1 VRLKQLRLAGFK
13 SFVDPTHFEVPGQ
26 LVGVVGPNG
35 CGKSNIMDA
44 VRWVL
49 GESKASELRGESMT
63 DVIFSGTT
71 ERKAG
76 SRASVELI
84 FDNSLGRIGGS
95 WAEFAEIS
103 VKRVL
108 TRDGN
113 STYYINNQTVRRRDV
128 HDMFLGTG
136 LGPRAY
142 AIIGQGMISR
152 IIEAKPEELRVFLE
166 EAAGISKYKERRR
179 ETENRLSDTRE
190 NLTRV
195 DDILR
200 ELNAQIDK
208 LERQAEVAREYRDL
222 EADRLRK
229 QQTLWMV
236 RRDEAK
242 HEQGRVLELA
252 AAAVTA
258 LESKVAEL
266 RHLETEL
273 ETVRAQHYEAG
284 DAVHEL
290 QASFYESNAL
300 VSKIESEI
308 RLSSETSR
316 QLAERLDILSNQLLQ
331 AQTLQTEGSSQLE
344 QMREEQEAALI
355 FAEEAQGRLADTE
368 TITPQFEEAVQ
379 KSRAQLDEQR
389 TKVAEAQR
397 QFDLCSLQQR
407 STQEGIE
414 KARSRSERLKSEAA
428 QLSHFDA
435 DTLAVAVEAL
445 AIAED
450 SEQASMQASQT
461 SEQQWQAAER
471 ERGPAVE
478 SLRQTE
484 AQSAKVEAR
493 LAALKQLQER
503 LQSQAK
509 LNPWLARHG
518 LDSMKRMWQKLRI
531 EEGWEKAI
539 ESVLRE
545 KVQAIEVGR
554 LDLASGFAMD
564 PPPAKVGFFSAEG
577 HQGTNRAETSAAWLS
592 HKLQTED
599 VRLKQILADFLAGAM
614 ACATLD
620 QAIKQRG
627 DLPQG
632 AFFVTP
638 EGHQVSNGFVH
649 LYAADSEQEGV
660 LQRQHELENLQIE
673 AKQLASQLEQARAHA
688 ARIESDVR
696 SKQSQSALTRD
707 AHTAQMRLLATARME
722 AQRLQQEKA
731 RFDADHSRLSAE
743 QSESASALVDLEAN
757 LEELAARFD
766 ELDLAIAQEQEVLEA
781 LRVQL
786 EEAELKLQNH
796 REMLRSHDR
805 EHQESGFKQRSLVM
819 NIERLQS
826 NISNALQM
834 ATQAALEQST
844 VRQRLSE
851 ISQGDHQ
858 VALQEALE
866 ARTHREA
873 DLTAGRNR
881 LDALVQQMR
890 QSDELRQRLER
901 EQEPM
906 RARMTDLQLK
916 EQAARINF
924 DQFHLQLSEAQVDEE
939 VENTLRASFVELPKA
954 SWLQG
959 EVTRLTNAVAGLG
972 PVNLA
977 ALDELAQSQE
987 RKVFLDSQ
995 MADLTEAIETLED
1008 AIRKIDKETRDLLQ
1022 ATYDT
1027 VNKNFGQLFPELF
1040 GGGEARLVMT
1050 GDEILDAG
1058 IQVVAQPPGKRN
1070 TSIHLLSGGEKALT
1084 AIALVFSLFQLNPA
1098 PFCLLDEVDA
1108 PLDDSNTE
1116 RYCDMVRRMSAQT
1129 QFLFI
1134 THNKIAMELAT
1145 QLVGV
1150 TMQERG
1156 VSRIV
1161 AVDLDAAS
1169 QMLEAA

>member
-108 TRDGN
+108 TRDGQ

-179 ETENRLSDTRE
+179 ETENRLGDTRE

-200 ELNAQIDK
+200 ELNAQIEK
-208 LERQAEVAREYRDL
+208 LERQAEVAREYREL

-242 HEQGRVLELA
+242 LEQTRVLELA

-284 DAVHEL
+284 DAVHQL
-290 QASFYESNAL
+290 QADFYESNAL

-308 RLSSETSR
+308 RLASETSR
-316 QLAERLDILSNQLLQ
+316 QLAERLDLLSSQLIQ
-331 AQTLQTEGSSQLE
+331 AQTLQTEGSAQLE
-344 QMREEQEAALI
+344 QLHEEQEGALI
-355 FAEEAQGRLADTE
+355 SAEDAQGRLADTE
-368 TITPQFEEAVQ
+368 TLTPQFEETVQ
-379 KSRAQLDEQR
+379 KNRVEVDAQR

-407 STQEGIE
+407 STQESIE
-414 KARSRSERLKSEAA
+414 KARSRNERLKSEAA
-428 QLSHFDA
+428 QLTHFDA
-435 DTLAVAVEAL
+435 DTLSMAVETL

-450 SEQASMQASQT
+450 GEQSSMQASQMA
-461 SEQQWQAAER
+461 EQQWQAAER
-471 ERGPAVE
+471 ERGPAVDA
-478 SLRQTE
+478 LRQTE

-531 EEGWEKAI
+531 EDGWEKAI

-564 PPPAKVGFFSAEG
+564 PPPAKVGFFSSEG
-577 HQGTNRAETSAAWLS
+577 SLGSTRPETSAAWLS
-592 HKLQTED
+592 HKLHTED
-599 VRLKQILADFLAGAM
+599 VRLKQILADFLSGAM
-614 ACATLD
+614 ACASLE

-638 EGHQVSNGFVH
+638 EGHQVSSGFVH

-660 LQRQHELENLQIE
+660 LQRQHELETLHGE
-673 AKQLASQLEQARAHA
+673 AKELASQLETARAHA
-688 ARIESDVR
+688 AKIESDVR
-696 SKQSQSALTRD
+696 SRQSQAALARD
-707 AHTAQMRLLATARME
+707 AHTAQMRALASARME

-743 QSESASALVDLEAN
+743 QSESASALIDLEAN

-766 ELDLAIAQEQEVLEA
+766 ELDAGIAQEQESLEL

-786 EEAELKLQNH
+786 EDAELKLQNH
-796 REMLRSHDR
+796 RELLRSHDR
-805 EHQESGFKQRSLVM
+805 EHQESGFKQRSLAM

-834 ATQAALEQST
+834 ATQAAQEQET
-844 VRQRLSE
+844 VRLRLSE
-851 ISQGDHQ
+851 ISQGDQ
-858 VALQEALE
+858 QIALQEALE

-890 QSDELRQRLER
+890 QHDEKRQRLER

-906 RARMTDLQLK
+906 RNRMTELQLK

-939 VENTLRASFVELPKA
+939 VENTLRASFVELPKT

-959 EVTRLTNAVAGLG
+959 EVTRLTNAVASLG

-995 MADLTEAIETLED
+995 MADLNEAIETLED

-1027 VNKNFGQLFPELF
+1027 VNSNFGKLFPELF

-1058 IQVVAQPPGKRN
+1058 IQVIAQPPGKRN
-1070 TSIHLLSGGEKALT
+1070 SSIHLLSGGEKALT

-1116 RYCDMVRRMSAQT
+1116 RYCDMVRRMSEHT

-1161 AVDLDAAS
+1161 AVDLDAAA

>member
-1 VRLKQLRLAGFK
+1 MRLKQLRLAGFK

-95 WAEFAEIS
+95 WAEFTEIS

-108 TRDGN
+108 TRDGQ

-179 ETENRLSDTRE
+179 ETENRLGDTRE

-200 ELNAQIDK
+200 ELNSQIEK
-208 LERQAEVAREYRDL
+208 LERQAEVAREYREL

-242 HEQGRVLELA
+242 QEQTKVLELA
-252 AAAVTA
+252 AAAVIA
-258 LESKVAEL
+258 LESKAAEL

-273 ETVRAQHYEAG
+273 EAVRAQHYEAG
-284 DAVHEL
+284 DAVHQL
-290 QASFYESNAL
+290 QAGFYESNAL

-308 RLSSETSR
+308 RLASETSR
-316 QLAERLDILSNQLLQ
+316 QLAERLDLLDNQLFQ
-331 AQTLQTEGSSQLE
+331 AQTLQTEGSAQLE
-344 QMREEQEAALI
+344 QLHIEQEGGLI
-355 FAEEAQGRLADTE
+355 SADEAQGRLADTE
-368 TITPQFEEAVQ
+368 TLTPQFEEAVQ
-379 KSRAQLDEQR
+379 KNRAEVDSQR

-414 KARSRSERLKSEAA
+414 KARTRNERLKSEAA
-428 QLSHFDA
+428 QLTQFDA
-435 DTLAVAVEAL
+435 ETLSIAVEAL

-450 SEQASMQASQT
+450 TEQSSMQASQLM
-461 SEQQWQAAER
+461 EQQWQAAER
-471 ERGPAVE
+471 ERGPAVDA
-478 SLRQTE
+478 LRQTE

-564 PPPAKVGFFSAEG
+564 PPPAKVGFFSSEG
-577 HQGTNRAETSAAWLS
+577 GQGSSRAETSAAWLS
-592 HKLQTED
+592 HKLHTED
-599 VRLKQILADFLAGAM
+599 ARLKQILADFLAGAM
-614 ACATLD
+614 ACATLE
-620 QAIKQRG
+620 QAIKQRA

-638 EGHQVSNGFVH
+638 EGHQVSSGFVH

-660 LQRQHELENLQIE
+660 LQRQHELENLHTE
-673 AKQLASQLEQARAHA
+673 AKDLASQLETARAHA
-688 ARIESDVR
+688 AKIESEVR
-696 SKQSQSALTRD
+696 TRQSQAALARD
-707 AHTAQMRLLATARME
+707 THTTQMRALATTRME
-722 AQRLQQEKA
+722 AQRLQQEKV

-766 ELDLAIAQEQEVLEA
+766 ELDAAIAQEQESLEM
-781 LRVQL
+781 LKVQL
-786 EEAELKLQNH
+786 EDAELKLQNH
-796 REMLRSHDR
+796 RELLRSHDR
-805 EHQESGFKQRSLVM
+805 EHQESGFKQRSLAM
-819 NIERLQS
+819 SIDRLQS

-834 ATQAALEQST
+834 ATQAAQEQES

-851 ISQGDHQ
+851 VSQSDQ
-858 VALQEALE
+858 QIALQEALE

-890 QSDELRQRLER
+890 QSDEKRQRLER
-901 EQEPM
+901 EQEPL
-906 RARMTDLQLK
+906 RNRMTELQLK

-939 VENTLRASFVELPKA
+939 IENTLRASFVELPKA

-959 EVTRLTNAVAGLG
+959 EVTRLTNAVGTLG

-995 MADLTEAIETLED
+995 MADLNEAIETLED

-1027 VNKNFGQLFPELF
+1027 VNSNFGRLFPELF

-1058 IQVVAQPPGKRN
+1058 IQVIAQPPGKRN
-1070 TSIHLLSGGEKALT
+1070 SSIHLLSGGEKALT

-1116 RYCDMVRRMSAQT
+1116 RYCDMVRRMSEHT

-1161 AVDLDAAS
+1161 AVDLDAAA

>member
-1 VRLKQLRLAGFK
+1 MRLKQLRLAGFK

-71 ERKAG
+71 QRKAG

-108 TRDGN
+108 TRDGQ

-179 ETENRLSDTRE
+179 ETENRLGDTRE

-200 ELNAQIDK
+200 ELNSQIEK
-208 LERQAEVAREYRDL
+208 LERQAEVAREYREL
-222 EADRLRK
+222 EEDRLRK

-242 HEQGRVLELA
+242 LEQTRVLELTA
-252 AAAVTA
+252 TAVIA

-266 RHLETEL
+266 RHLETEV

-284 DAVHEL
+284 DAVHHL
-290 QASFYESNAL
+290 QAGFYESNAL
-300 VSKIESEI
+300 VSKVESEI
-308 RLSSETSR
+308 RLASETSR
-316 QLAERLDILSNQLLQ
+316 QLAERLDLLGNQLIQ
-331 AQTLQTEGSSQLE
+331 AQTLQTEGSSHLVQLH
-344 QMREEQEAALI
+344 EEQEGALI
-355 FAEEAQGRLADTE
+355 SADEAQGRLADTE
-368 TITPQFEEAVQ
+368 TLTPHFEESVQ
-379 KSRAQLDEQR
+379 KNRAEVDAQR

-414 KARSRSERLKSEAA
+414 KARSRNERLKSEAA
-428 QLSHFDA
+428 QLTQFEA
-435 DTLAVAVEAL
+435 ETLSMAVEAL

-450 SEQASMQASQT
+450 TEQSSMQASQLA
-461 SEQQWQAAER
+461 EQQWQAAER
-471 ERGPAVE
+471 ERGPAVDA
-478 SLRQTE
+478 LRQTE
-484 AQSAKVEAR
+484 ARSAKVEAR

-518 LDSMKRMWQKLRI
+518 LDTMKRMWQKLRI

-564 PPPAKVGFFSAEG
+564 PPPAKVGFFSSEG
-577 HQGTNRAETSAAWLS
+577 SHGASRAETSAAWLS
-592 HKLQTED
+592 HKLHTDD
-599 VRLKQILADFLAGAM
+599 VRLKQILADFLGGAM
-614 ACATLD
+614 ACTSLE

-627 DLPQG
+627 DLPTG

-638 EGHQVSNGFVH
+638 EGHQVSSGFVH

-660 LQRQHELENLQIE
+660 LQRQHELETLHID
-673 AKQLASQLEQARAHA
+673 AKELATQLETARAHA
-688 ARIESDVR
+688 AKIESDVR
-696 SKQSQSALTRD
+696 ARQSQAALTRD
-707 AHTAQMRLLATARME
+707 AHTAQMRCLATARME

-766 ELDLAIAQEQEVLEA
+766 ELDATIAQEQESLEV

-786 EEAELKLQNH
+786 EDAELRLQNH
-796 REMLRSHDR
+796 RELLRSHDR
-805 EHQESGFKQRSLVM
+805 EHQESGFKQRSLAM

-834 ATQAALEQST
+834 AAQAAQEQEAVSL
-844 VRQRLSE
+844 RLSE
-851 ISQGDHQ
+851 VSQGDQQ

-890 QSDELRQRLER
+890 QSDEKRQRLER

-906 RARMTDLQLK
+906 RNRTTELQLK

-939 VENTLRASFVELPKA
+939 IENTLRASFAELPKA

-959 EVTRLTNAVAGLG
+959 EVTRLTNAVASLG
-972 PVNLA
+972 SVNLA

-995 MADLTEAIETLED
+995 MADLNEAIETLED

-1027 VNKNFGQLFPELF
+1027 VNNNFGKLFPELF

-1058 IQVVAQPPGKRN
+1058 IQVIAQPPGKRN
-1070 TSIHLLSGGEKALT
+1070 SSIHLLSGGEKALT

-1116 RYCDMVRRMSAQT
+1116 RYCDMVRRMSEHT

-1161 AVDLDAAS
+1161 AVDLDAAA

>member
-1 VRLKQLRLAGFK
+1 MRLKQLRLAGFK

-95 WAEFAEIS
+95 WAEFSEIS

-179 ETENRLSDTRE
+179 ETENRLGDTRE

-200 ELNAQIDK
+200 ELNAQVDK

-242 HEQGRVLELA
+242 HEQTRVLELA

-266 RHLETEL
+266 RHLETEI
-273 ETVRAQHYEAG
+273 EAVRAQHYDAG
-284 DAVHEL
+284 DAVHQL
-290 QASFYESNAL
+290 QAGFYESNAL

-316 QLAERLDILSNQLLQ
+316 QLAERLDLLSNQLIQ
-331 AQTLQTEGSSQLE
+331 AQTLQTEGSAQLA
-344 QMREEQEAALI
+344 QLHEEQEGAVI
-355 FAEEAQGRLADTE
+355 SAEEAHGRLADTE
-368 TITPQFEEAVQ
+368 TLTPQFEEVVQ
-379 KSRAQLDEQR
+379 KNRAAVDAQR

-407 STQEGIE
+407 STQEGID

-428 QLSHFDA
+428 QLTQFDA
-435 DTLAVAVEAL
+435 DTLAMTIESL
-445 AIAED
+445 AIAVD
-450 SEQASMQASQT
+450 TEQSSMQASQLA
-461 SEQQWQAAER
+461 EQEWQSAER
-471 ERGPAVE
+471 DRGPAVDA
-478 SLRQTE
+478 LRQTE
-484 AQSAKVEAR
+484 AHSAKVEAR

-531 EEGWEKAI
+531 DEGWEKAI

-554 LDLASGFAMD
+554 LDLASGFAVD
-564 PPPAKVGFFSAEG
+564 PPPAKVGFFSSEG
-577 HQGTNRAETSAAWLS
+577 SLGPSRAESSAAWLS
-592 HKLQTED
+592 HKLHTD
-599 VRLKQILADFLAGAM
+599 DARLKQILSDFLSGAM
-614 ACATLD
+614 ACASLE

-638 EGHQVSNGFVH
+638 EGHQVSSGFVH

-660 LQRQHELENLQIE
+660 LQRQHELETLHAE
-673 AKQLASQLEQARAHA
+673 AKELATQLEQARAHA
-688 ARIESDVR
+688 AKIESDVR
-696 SKQSQSALTRD
+696 TRQSQAALARD

-757 LEELAARFD
+757 LDELAARFD
-766 ELDLAIAQEQEVLEA
+766 ELDAGIAEQQEILET
-781 LRVQL
+781 LRVEL

-796 REMLRSHDR
+796 RELLRSHDR
-805 EHQESGFKQRSLVM
+805 EHQESGFKQRSLAM

-834 ATQAALEQST
+834 STQAAQEQST

-851 ISQGDHQ
+851 ISQGDQQ

-873 DLTAGRNR
+873 DLTAGRNN

-890 QSDELRQRLER
+890 QADEKRQRLER
-901 EQEPM
+901 EQEPL
-906 RARMTDLQLK
+906 RSRMTELQLK

-924 DQFHLQLSEAQVDEE
+924 DQFHLQLSEAQVDDEL
-939 VENTLRASFVELPKA
+939 ENTLRASFVELPKA

-959 EVTRLTNAVAGLG
+959 EVTRLGNAVAALG

-995 MADLTEAIETLED
+995 MADLNEAIETLED
-1008 AIRKIDKETRDLLQ
+1008 AIRKIDKETRDLLR

-1027 VNKNFGQLFPELF
+1027 VNRNFGKLFPELF

-1116 RYCDMVRRMSAQT
+1116 RYCDMVRRMSEHT

-1161 AVDLDAAS
+1161 AVDLDAAAH
-1169 QMLEAA
+1169 MLEAA

>member
-95 WAEFAEIS
+95 WGEFAEIS

-108 TRDGN
+108 TRDGQ

-179 ETENRLSDTRE
+179 ETENRLTDTRE

-200 ELNAQIDK
+200 ELNGQIEK
-208 LERQAEVAREYRDL
+208 LERQAEVAREYREL

-242 HEQGRVLELA
+242 HEQTRVLELS
-252 AAAVTA
+252 AAAVVA

-273 ETVRAQHYEAG
+273 ETVRAQHYDAG
-284 DAVHEL
+284 DAVHQL
-290 QASFYESNAL
+290 QAGFYESNGL
-300 VSKIESEI
+300 VTKIESEI
-308 RLSSETSR
+308 RLASETSR
-316 QLAERLDILSNQLLQ
+316 QLAERLDLLSNQLTQ
-331 AQTLQTEGSSQLE
+331 AQTLQVDGTAQLE
-344 QMREEQEAALI
+344 QLHAEQEGALI
-355 FAEEAQGRLADTE
+355 SAEEAQGRLADTE
-368 TITPQFEEAVQ
+368 TLTPQFEEAVQ
-379 KSRAQLDEQR
+379 KSRTEVDGQR

-407 STQEGIE
+407 STQEGID

-428 QLSHFDA
+428 QLTQFDA
-435 DTLAVAVEAL
+435 DVLNMAVEAL

-450 SEQASMQASQT
+450 SEQSSMQASQLA
-461 SEQQWQAAER
+461 EQQWQAAER

-478 SLRQTE
+478 TLRQTE

-531 EEGWEKAI
+531 DEGWEKAI

-564 PPPAKVGFFSAEG
+564 PPPAKVGFFSSEG
-577 HQGTNRAETSAAWLS
+577 QHGVSRAETSAAWLS

-599 VRLKQILADFLAGAM
+599 TRLKQILADFLSGAM
-614 ACATLD
+614 ACATLE
-620 QAIKQRG
+620 QAIRQRG

-638 EGHQVSNGFVH
+638 EGHQISSGFVH

-660 LQRQHELENLQIE
+660 LQRQHELENLTTE
-673 AKQLASQLEQARAHA
+673 AKELAGQLEQARAHA
-688 ARIESDVR
+688 AKIESDVR
-696 SKQSQSALTRD
+696 ARQSQSALARD
-707 AHTAQMRLLATARME
+707 AHTAQMRALASARME
-722 AQRLQQEKA
+722 AQRLQQEKV

-743 QSESASALVDLEAN
+743 QSESATALIDLEAN

-766 ELDLAIAQEQEVLEA
+766 ELDGIIAQEQES
-781 LRVQL
+781 L
-786 EEAELKLQNH
+786 EEMRVRLDDAELQLQTH
-796 REMLRSHDR
+796 RELLRSHDR
-805 EHQESGFKQRSLVM
+805 EQQESGFKERSLAM

-834 ATQAALEQST
+834 ATQAAQEQET
-844 VRQRLSE
+844 VRLRLSE
-851 ISQGDHQ
+851 ISQGDQ
-858 VALQEALE
+858 QIALQAALE

-890 QSDELRQRLER
+890 QSDEKRQRLER
-901 EQEPM
+901 EQEPL
-906 RARMTDLQLK
+906 RNRMTELQLK

-939 VENTLRASFVELPKA
+939 IENTLRASFDELPKA

-959 EVTRLTNAVAGLG
+959 EVTRLTNAVASLG

-995 MADLTEAIETLED
+995 MADLNEAIETLED

-1027 VNKNFGQLFPELF
+1027 VNRNFGKLFPELF

-1058 IQVVAQPPGKRN
+1058 IQVIAQPPGKRN
-1070 TSIHLLSGGEKALT
+1070 SSIHLLSGGEKALT

-1116 RYCDMVRRMSAQT
+1116 RYCDMVRRMSEHT

-1161 AVDLDAAS
+1161 AVDLDAAA